1 MSATETISSEISA
14 QYAAAVEAIAAKDL
28 QIAGLA
34 AEVKRL
40 QLLLNSVLFGSKSEH
55 RRVEEK
61 DDGRQASLFAT

>member
-40 QLLLNSVLFGSKSEH
+40 QLLLKSVLFGASP
-55 RRVEEK
+55 RRRK
-61 DDGRQASLFAT
+61 R